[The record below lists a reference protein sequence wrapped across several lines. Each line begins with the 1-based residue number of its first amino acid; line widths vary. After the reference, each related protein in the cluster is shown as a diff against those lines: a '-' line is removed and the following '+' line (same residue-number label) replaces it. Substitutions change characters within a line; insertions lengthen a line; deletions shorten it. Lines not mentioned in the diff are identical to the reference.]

1 MSTQTTDNQT
11 AMHSDD
17 ESETQSETHNESK
30 TEIYIRKCE
39 RYTVQRASEPLK
51 IHVDN
56 LRLCEPPYQGTTNQE
71 LLEYLNEHVFDNEEW
86 YDINRGVYPNSEI
99 TGEDLYIE
107 TEYFDSREKGADEWM
122 ELGVP
127 NNQWVKT
134 GQFEILESN
143 HY

>member
-17 ESETQSETHNESK
+17 ESETQSETESK

-71 LLEYLNEHVFDNEEW
+71 LLEYLNENVFDNNADMEATDKLELAKTMKKI
-86 YDINRGVYPNSEI
+86 YARLEKMDKYQKMK
-99 TGEDLYIE
+99 DYI
-107 TEYFDSREKGADEWM
+107 D
-122 ELGVP
+122 
-127 NNQWVKT
+127 NN
-134 GQFEILESN
+134 
-143 HY
+143 

>member
-11 AMHSDD
+11 VIHTDD
-17 ESETQSETHNESK
+17 ESNGENES
-30 TEIYIRKCE
+30 EVYIRKCE

-71 LLEYLNEHVFDNEEW
+71 LLEYLNENVFDNEEW
-86 YDINRGVYPNSEI
+86 YDINRGIYPNSEI

-127 NNQWVKT
+127 NTQWVKT